1 MYINILQKISNLNHG
16 MFCDCLIICIAPDY
30 PRSDSYKD
38 GLHVPLCTTCRVFR
52 QDCMLAMLACRAI
65 RQGCMF
71 ALLACRAFRLFFMM
85 VLRAWRSTLFP
96 CTSLFRA
103 PRVF

>member
-30 PRSDSYKD
+30 PRSDSCKD

-52 QDCMLAMLACRAI
+52 QDCMLAMLACKAF
-65 RQGCMF
+65 RQDCMLALLACKAF
-71 ALLACRAFRLFFMM
+71 RQDCMLALLACRAMRHKAAHCIG
-85 VLRAWRSTLFP
+85 V
-96 CTSLFRA
+96 
-103 PRVF
+103 

>member
-52 QDCMLAMLACRAI
+52 QDCMLAMLACKAF
-65 RQGCMF
+65 RQDCMLALLACKAF
-71 ALLACRAFRLFFMM
+71 RQDCMLALLACRAMRHKAAHCIG
-85 VLRAWRSTLFP
+85 V
-96 CTSLFRA
+96 
-103 PRVF
+103 